1 MKGILI
7 LKDPDYRAVFSS
19 NISEG
24 DLPAGDVT
32 VRVKYSTLNYKDALA
47 ITGKGLIIRNFP
59 MVPGIDFAG
68 EVIESQSSAYR
79 AGDEVILNG
88 WGVGENHWGGLAELA
103 RVPAQYLTPKPDGLS
118 LKDCMAAGTAGYT
131 AMLCVQ
137 ALAKNSVTPDKGDI
151 VVSGANGGVGS
162 FAIALLAKLG
172 YTVTALTRRTHESA
186 YLTDVL
192 GAAAVMDGSE
202 YRAKGKP
209 LAKERWAGAVDTL
222 GSHTLANICAATRY
236 GGTVTAC
243 GLAQGMDFDGTV
255 APFILRGITLAGI
268 DSVMR
273 PAADRLAAWS
283 ELAALLGGSSLL
295 QAIGCHE
302 IGLEEVPQTAER
314 LINGEIRG
322 RVVVAV

>member
-7 LKDPDYRAVFSS
+7 LKDPDYRAVFSDS
-19 NISEG
+19 IPESS
-24 DLPAGDVT
+24 LPAGDVT

-68 EVIESQSSAYR
+68 EVVESQNSAYR
-79 AGDEVILNG
+79 PGDEVILNG

-103 RVPAQYLTPKPDGLS
+103 RVPAQYLTPKPNGLS
-118 LKDCMAAGTAGYT
+118 LKDCMALGTAGYT

-137 ALAKNSVTPDKGDI
+137 ALAKNGVTPDKGDI

-162 FAIALLAKLG
+162 FATALLAKLG
-172 YTVTALTRRTHESA
+172 YAVTALTRRTHEAA
-186 YLTDVL
+186 YLTGVL

-202 YRAKGKP
+202 YSAKGKP

-273 PAADRLAAWS
+273 PAADRLAAWN
-283 ELAALLGGSSLL
+283 ELAALLGGSPLL
-295 QAIGCHE
+295 QEIGCHD
-302 IGLEEVPQTAER
+302 ITLEEVPQAAER
-314 LINGEIRG
+314 LLNGEIRG

>member
-7 LKDPDYRAVFSS
+7 LKDPDYRAVFSDS
-19 NISEG
+19 ISEG
-24 DLPAGDVT
+24 DLPEGDVT

-137 ALAKNSVTPDKGDI
+137 ALAKNGVTPDKGDI

-162 FAIALLAKLG
+162 FATALLAKLG

-236 GGTVTAC
+236 GGTVAAC

-268 DSVMR
+268 DSVML
-273 PAADRLAAWS
+273 PAADRLTAWS

-302 IGLEEVPQTAER
+302 ISLEEVPQTAER